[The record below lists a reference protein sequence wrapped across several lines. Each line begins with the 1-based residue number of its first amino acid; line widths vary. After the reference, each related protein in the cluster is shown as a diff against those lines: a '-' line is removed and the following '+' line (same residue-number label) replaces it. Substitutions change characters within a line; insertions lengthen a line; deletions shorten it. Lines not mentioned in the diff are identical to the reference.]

1 MTGCVIPRRGIYYVR
16 LTYYDMNHRRR
27 DKWVSTGLSGRGAKQ
42 KATAMIDQMIEQYSY
57 LETNAHPTKMAEYL
71 LMWKEIRRTEV
82 AVMDK
87 FAGIITGNGGEIVK
101 QDEWGKRKLAYAI
114 DYKTEGFYVLVT
126 FNAPAD
132 LPREL
137 ERNFRNDERVL
148 RYMVTRKE
156 A

>member
-1 MTGCVIPRRGIYYVR
+1 
-16 LTYYDMNHRRR
+16 MN
-27 DKWVSTGLSGRGAKQ
+27 
-42 KATAMIDQMIEQYSY
+42 QYEVLY
-57 LETNAHPTKMAEYL
+57 LITPELDEEA
-71 LMWKEIRRTEV
+71 
-82 AVMDK
+82 K

-132 LPREL
+132 LPKEL

>member
-1 MTGCVIPRRGIYYVR
+1 
-16 LTYYDMNHRRR
+16 MN
-27 DKWVSTGLSGRGAKQ
+27 
-42 KATAMIDQMIEQYSY
+42 QYEVLY
-57 LETNAHPTKMAEYL
+57 LITPELDEEAY
-71 LMWKEIRRTEV
+71 R

-87 FAGIITGNGGEIVK
+87 FAGIITGNGGEVVK

-126 FNAPAD
+126 FNAPAE

-137 ERNFRNDERVL
+137 ERNFRNDERIL